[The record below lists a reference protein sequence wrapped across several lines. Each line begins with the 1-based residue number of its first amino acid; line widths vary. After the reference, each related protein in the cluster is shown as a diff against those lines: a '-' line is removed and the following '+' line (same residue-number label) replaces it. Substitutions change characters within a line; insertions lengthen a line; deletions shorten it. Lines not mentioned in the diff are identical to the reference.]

1 VPWRLLDT
9 GLPPHHQR
17 GAQTAPTSRRCP
29 PARDRTRRAQARAR
43 GHSAGRGGGRRR
55 RDRPLCATP
64 APAITPC
71 YISERSCCGVP
82 AGAPA
87 RARPDLEGWAHSGSS
102 VNGAMR
108 PVGGQGPPG
117 ARKSVRHGAA
127 STACVHAAVARVGV
141 RFTRMR
147 PAPEQHDRARLPGQS
162 CRMGRQLRRR
172 RPGPAR
178 RLRRRRPGRWRF
190 LSSSPRSP
198 PGFRERT
205 LAGSRPARCR
215 RPSA

>member
-1 VPWRLLDT
+1 MPWRLLDT

-87 RARPDLEGWAHSGSS
+87 RARPDLEGL
-102 VNGAMR
+102 GALGQLGEWRHETGRR
-108 PVGGQGPPG
+108 PRSTGRAKIGPSWCG
-117 ARKSVRHGAA
+117 LHRLCARRCGPSRREVHPHAPCTRAARPRSPSWPILPHGAT
-127 STACVHAAVARVGV
+127 TAPPSPGPCATPTAPETRAVA
-141 RFTRMR
+141 
-147 PAPEQHDRARLPGQS
+147 
-162 CRMGRQLRRR
+162 
-172 RPGPAR
+172 
-178 RLRRRRPGRWRF
+178 F
-190 LSSSPRSP
+190 LEFFAAEP